1 LDATRGRS
9 RSPPPPRRPPLA
21 AAIATIPD
29 PIANATPLAATA
41 PECATIDATLASTT
55 APSRR
60 PARAGPTWHRQ
71 PPPPPSISKDH
82 RCRSRHPR
90 RRHRPCRHL
99 DRNLRLCLALR
110 RVWEGLMALPPLSR
124 PVRKKNAPRPRRI
137 GAIAML
143 HFTRRARLYR
153 LYRRVYRGTRVQS
166 HVGGRESV
174 QKRKRERESSRRGH
188 PTYTRGARARVCE
201 TGVRASL
208 REACVACLSGTPCA
222 LVMLKIKK

>member
-71 PPPPPSISKDH
+71 PPPPPSISKDP

-153 LYRRVYRGTRVQS
+153 LYIVGCIAVHVCNHMWGRERVYKN
-166 HVGGRESV
+166 E
-174 QKRKRERESSRRGH
+174 RERERAAGAATLPIRAA
-188 PTYTRGARARVCE
+188 RARARV
-201 TGVRASL
+201 
-208 REACVACLSGTPCA
+208 
-222 LVMLKIKK
+222 

>member
-99 DRNLRLCLALR
+99 DRNLRLCLALQ
-110 RVWEGLMALPPLSR
+110 RVWEGLMALPPLSLTR

-166 HVGGRESV
+166 HVGERVYKNENE
-174 QKRKRERESSRRGH
+174 RERESSRRGA
-188 PTYTRGARARVCE
+188 PYTRGARAR
-201 TGVRASL
+201 
-208 REACVACLSGTPCA
+208 ACVRGREG
-222 LVMLKIKK
+222 

>member
-1 LDATRGRS
+1 MGDPCAKYPCGRAHHGRGRRRLSPTS
-9 RSPPPPRRPPLA
+9 RPLTVGA
-21 AAIATIPD
+21 
-29 PIANATPLAATA
+29 
-41 PECATIDATLASTT
+41 EEASF
-55 APSRR
+55 
-60 PARAGPTWHRQ
+60 G
-71 PPPPPSISKDH
+71 
-82 RCRSRHPR
+82 RHPR

-166 HVGGRESV
+166 HVGERESV
-174 QKRKRERESSRRGH
+174 QKRTRERESSRRAR
-188 PTYTRGARARVCE
+188 PPYLYARRARARVCE